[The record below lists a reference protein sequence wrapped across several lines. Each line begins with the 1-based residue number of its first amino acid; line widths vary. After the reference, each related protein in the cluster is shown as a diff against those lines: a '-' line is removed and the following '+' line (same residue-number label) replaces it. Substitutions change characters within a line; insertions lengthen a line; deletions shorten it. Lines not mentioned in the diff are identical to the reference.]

1 MNKIQTIRS
10 NFFNKTIY
18 DILINGKNK
27 NTSERL
33 LEKYDV
39 ILKLKYEFVILR
51 FFVSPEN
58 NELLFRIQTKTIK
71 TWGSCSSLKLSYY
84 DFYEEDE
91 RLKHPRW
98 EEADEFLKYGYN
110 IFGNE
115 FFIVLNQLVLDNL

>member
-71 TWGSCSSLKLSYY
+71 TWGSYSSLLLSYY

-98 EEADEFLKYGYN
+98 EEVDEFLKYGYN

>member
-27 NTSERL
+27 KISERL

-39 ILKLKYEFVILR
+39 ILKLKYEFVIQLG
-51 FFVSPEN
+51 PYT
-58 NELLFRIQTKTIK
+58 LLFKIQAKSIK
-71 TWGSCSSLKLSYY
+71 TWGSYSSLLLSYY